1 MGWPMMDCTWSLLMP
16 AWTRSMF
23 LAGTAQPA
31 ARPAIDNARARR
43 FMGASSAKFRP
54 LCTLASDKSGLA
66 SPSTIV
72 GMSLAGEIVA
82 DALGPIH
89 AKRFPFPPARLD
101 RDAERADCRRPVRN
115 ADRRSVDERVRR
127 SRGGAAV
134 VRRGRPRDA
143 RLRARC
149 GGQGPAGRRDVLYL
163 AARRPRAARGTL
175 GLHRAPLRHQM
186 PRRPAD
192 GHDGRHAGDPA
203 VVPASARSRRHA
215 RHLLLS
221 LALKPHD

>member
-16 AWTRSMF
+16 AWMRSMF

-43 FMGASSAKFRP
+43 FIAAFVHLIRP
-54 LCTLASDKSGLA
+54 QCTLASDKSGLA

-72 GMSLAGEIVA
+72 GMSPAGESAA
-82 DALGPIH
+82 DALGPMH
-89 AKRFPFPPARLD
+89 AKRFPFPPARLG

-143 RLRARC
+143 RLRARR
-149 GGQGPAGRRDVLYL
+149 GGQGPSGRRDILYL
-163 AARRPRAARGTL
+163 AARHPRAACGTL
-175 GLHRAPLRHQM
+175 GLHGAPLRHQM
-186 PRRPAD
+186 
-192 GHDGRHAGDPA
+192 
-203 VVPASARSRRHA
+203 SRR
-215 RHLLLS
+215 
-221 LALKPHD
+221 